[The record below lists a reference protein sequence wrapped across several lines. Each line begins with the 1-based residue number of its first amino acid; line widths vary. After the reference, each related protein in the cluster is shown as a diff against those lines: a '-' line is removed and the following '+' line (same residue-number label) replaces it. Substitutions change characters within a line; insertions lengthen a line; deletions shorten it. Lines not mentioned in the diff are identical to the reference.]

1 MDCKERKVCLSSAH
15 VASRKPFQPVFG
27 RAGSAHPSEYP
38 CKVLLAFETAGDG
51 NIQDPRLGGAQQ
63 FFATLYPMSQD
74 KLMRCLARGHA
85 KHLREIRGAKARCL
99 CHFSE
104 TCLVLNSCLHQLC
117 NPSKARRTHSAAV
130 CLDRGVPHCMV
141 VD

>member
-1 MDCKERKVCLSSAH
+1 MSLLESHSSRYSVGLAPH
-15 VASRKPFQPVFG
+15 IRRNIRAKCCWLLKPQ
-27 RAGSAHPSEYP
+27 
-38 CKVLLAFETAGDG
+38 DG

-104 TCLVLNSCLHQLC
+104 TYLVLDSCLH
-117 NPSKARRTHSAAV
+117 
-130 CLDRGVPHCMV
+130 
-141 VD
+141 